1 MQNKHSITNLE
12 KLHNPQLWVD
22 INQPE
27 QASLSGGTDNKLIAN
42 ELTHTMQQSSSSIT
56 TGRIPLWIGI

>member
-1 MQNKHSITNLE
+1 MQNKHNITNSK

-27 QASLSGGTDNKLIAN
+27 QASLSGGTGNNSIAN
-42 ELTHTMQQSSSSIT
+42 ELTHTMQQSSRT
-56 TGRIPLWIGI
+56 TGIIPLWIIGI

>member
-1 MQNKHSITNLE
+1 MQNKHNVTNSK

-27 QASLSGGTDNKLIAN
+27 QASLSGGTGNNPIAN
-42 ELTHTMQQSSSSIT
+42 ELTHTIQQSSIPP
-56 TGRIPLWIGI
+56 GRIVLWFTS